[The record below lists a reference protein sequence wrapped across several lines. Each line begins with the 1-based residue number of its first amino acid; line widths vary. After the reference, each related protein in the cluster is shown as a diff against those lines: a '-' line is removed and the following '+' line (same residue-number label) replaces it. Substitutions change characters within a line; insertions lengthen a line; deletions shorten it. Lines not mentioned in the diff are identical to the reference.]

1 MQGLSLCNLLD
12 KIARLYENRLSGVIR
27 VTVQTTVGEF
37 ADEADS
43 SVKACVTG
51 KTLETFLDCLDMLFD
66 QSLDILKDE
75 VGVQKF
81 GQDEGAMLQQKC

>member
-1 MQGLSLCNLLD
+1 MGM
-12 KIARLYENRLSGVIR
+12 
-27 VTVQTTVGEF
+27 
-37 ADEADS
+37 
-43 SVKACVTG
+43 
-51 KTLETFLDCLDMLFD
+51 TLETFLDCLDMLFD